1 MSSSLLLLFL
11 LLSLT
16 LFQIMNM
23 KIKPCIRVFF
33 FRRRASRLCA
43 YVCAL
48 CVYVKSTD
56 TFGRRTPHA
65 KNKST
70 HCTFMISHIHHLK
83 YTMPDVN
90 VHIFFFWGIFPLRS
104 PHHYYARLSIF
115 CLHILPWWFVHYGLL
130 IFKWWLMAGWH
141 CHLCDIR
148 SPIDNITILIAVTIY
163 RRATRNVH

>member
-90 VHIFFFWGIFPLRS
+90 VHIFFFLGNFSITLSAPLLCPIIHLLFAYIAMVICS
-104 PHHYYARLSIF
+104 LWVVDFQMVIDGWMT
-115 CLHILPWWFVHYGLL
+115 LPF
-130 IFKWWLMAGWH
+130 M
-141 CHLCDIR
+141 
-148 SPIDNITILIAVTIY
+148 
-163 RRATRNVH
+163 